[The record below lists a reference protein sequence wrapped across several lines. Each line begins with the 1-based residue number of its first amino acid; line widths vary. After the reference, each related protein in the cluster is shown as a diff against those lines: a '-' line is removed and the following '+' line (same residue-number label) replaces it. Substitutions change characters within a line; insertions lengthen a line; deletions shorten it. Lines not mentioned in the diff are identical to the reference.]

1 MEKYSFTI
9 SKSSVIVQKLINPK
23 SVLLCREEKSSDSNS
38 VNFITALID
47 VCYDEIKDFLENN
60 NDLFLKDLFLL
71 ENNILSCN
79 ESKVKELF
87 SVDSNDILEPFGK
100 GNITEA
106 LIKKLDFTL
115 TMISKTKS
123 SVVILLNK

>member
-9 SKSSVIVQKLINPK
+9 SKFSVIVQKLINPK
-23 SVLLCREEKSSDSNS
+23 SVLLCREEKSSDSNA

>member
-1 MEKYSFTI
+1 MERYSFTI
-9 SKSSVIVQKLINPK
+9 SKFSVIVQKLVNPK
-23 SVLLCREEKSSDSNS
+23 SVLLCREEKSSDSNA

-79 ESKVKELF
+79 QSKVKELF

-100 GNITEA
+100 GNITEV